1 MSINR
6 IPTRG
11 LERNLII
18 DLAPGSISSPSLRLN
33 HTTGEPWDH
42 NVNTGLYSAGINSIG
57 ITLGGL
63 KSVVFRKLASNKVT
77 LTIFDGETN
86 TGDFISSL
94 DELGLT
100 VFGDI
105 AVHGNFYA
113 RGILKCYNI
122 EFINPLN
129 SNKFYPIITFDNL
142 SQIQNYPSPI
152 EGQVYL
158 LKGITNLNDLYSGL
172 YVWSSTNNNPPDS
185 NYNIILN
192 NNFSTGRY
200 VRLLTNLYIKDSL
213 VVGNNN
219 FSVNNT
225 NINLRNNLIV
235 DSTGVKVINN
245 NFSIENN
252 TNLNLQSSV
261 FTSTNTTI
269 TNAFRCKTNK
279 YGLAKIVDES
289 DLDAYINLSEDRGS
303 VLSLSSLDA
312 FIIKRRQQESESIN
326 ETLNIYIDNNFYTSS
341 LSDRGYSGAWGTI
354 QGMINTGMWTSSTPV
369 TWSNFINRDPS
380 NLYKDYAKII
390 TFNDFLHNL
399 NNEPPEKRFN
409 LNDRNHPNFRVFS
422 SIRDAVRWIN
432 VFYGKNYNVT
442 IVLNFAPGIYPCENE
457 TFNTN
462 VIINGYSA
470 YNLQFNNLS
479 PFWKISPIVNNSS
492 YNPATAYGS
501 DRLLNGATGLSTG
514 HTIRG
519 YEFRTFEYSP
529 VFYQERFNESS
540 YAAVISSYTAEWNPK
555 HTTIFCYKNAPASL
569 FPETNDLYFNDS
581 MLIFNGGSSQIRRIV
596 FQSPQ
601 ETLRIRNKNLNTD
614 ILITTFSGS
623 RYLRK
628 RFDTS
633 QYDTSFSTITNL
645 QTFAPTTSYMSSSS
659 KSSWEVDTI
668 DYIYRHLIS
677 SVKTTTANDW
687 FFENSFIK
695 VNNGSLT
702 ISRCVFGPNWS
713 SIRKTAPSGG
723 QSHINPEVRYNVL
736 YGDNIK
742 SSIIHLNNSNLNIS
756 FIILRGVEYSTFNN
770 SYTNLVSGAISSDCF
785 IKTEGIC
792 YINFQNSSRGVT
804 PIINIADIYGR
815 TAIYNENYIINGASY
830 TGYIKHTHQTCSD
843 SLSTTHENLLN
854 GNFSNTLTNNRNI
867 WRFIGACY
875 GYFIFN
881 HNEVY
886 LSFNSFDE
894 ILNFTSV
901 PTFIHGTFGTP
912 LEVATDPSGNWRWRK
927 TMFLYNVIK
936 NKTPYIIK
944 PSLPSSYYNGYDFI
958 VEIGSTLYNTP
969 MNTIFGISN
978 NESFIQNFLL
988 LSSSGYVRSNQ
999 RNTLSGSTTLS
1010 DTSGSDVLS
1019 PFRTTGNNNNHF
1031 VRSVT
1036 SSPHVYPVKTPLA
1049 YFLTLNLHLVFY
1061 QNGIW
1066 IGAKRYRP
1074 IVSINTSPSND
1085 TKTLFHYL
1093 AYSLNNETFPPL
1105 QFFND
1110 KLDQVFVNISSHK
1123 III

>member
-33 HTTGEPWDH
+33 HTTEEPWDH
-42 NVNTGLYSAGINSIG
+42 DVNTGLYSAGINSIG

-77 LTIFDGETN
+77 LTIFDGERN
-86 TGDFISSL
+86 SGDFISSL

-142 SQIQNYPSPI
+142 SQIQNYQNPI

-172 YVWSSTNNNPPDS
+172 YVWSSTNDNPPDS

-213 VVGNNN
+213 VVGNND
-219 FSVNNT
+219 FFVNNT
-225 NINLRNNLIV
+225 NINLKNSLIV
-235 DSTGVKVINN
+235 DSTGIKVIDK

-252 TNLNLQSSV
+252 ASLNLQSSV
-261 FTSTNTTI
+261 FTSTDPTI
-269 TNAFRCKTNK
+269 TDAFRCKSDK

-289 DLDAYINLSEDRGS
+289 DLDAYINSSEDRGN

-312 FIIKRRQQESESIN
+312 FFVKKRQQESNSIN

-354 QGMINTGMWTSSTPV
+354 EGMINTGMWTSSTPV
-369 TWSNFINRDPS
+369 NWSNFVNRDPS
-380 NLYKDYAKII
+380 NPYKDYAKII
-390 TFNDFLHNL
+390 TFDDFFHNL
-399 NNEPPEKRFN
+399 NNEPTNKRFN
-409 LNDRNHPNFRVFS
+409 LHDRNHPNFRVFS

-432 VFYGKNYNVT
+432 LFYYKNYSST

-462 VIINGYSA
+462 VIINGYSP
-470 YNLQFNNLS
+470 YSLQYDNLF
-479 PFWKISPIVNNSS
+479 PFWKISPIINNPS
-492 YNPATAYGS
+492 YDPAQAYGS
-501 DRLLNGATGLSTG
+501 NRISDIGNTANYG
-514 HTIRG
+514 HLIRG

-529 VFYQERFNESS
+529 VFYQERFNAPFYEN
-540 YAAVISSYTAEWNPK
+540 VVSSYTTEWNPK

-569 FPETNDLYFNDS
+569 FPHTNDLYFNDS
-581 MLIFNGGSSQIRRIV
+581 MLIFNSGNSEIRRIV

-614 ILITTFSGS
+614 ILITTHSGP

-633 QYDTSFSTITNL
+633 QYDTSSSTIINL
-645 QTFAPTTSYMSSSS
+645 HTFAPTISYMLNSN

-668 DYIYRHLIS
+668 DYIYRYLIS
-677 SVKTTTANDW
+677 SVKQTTANDW

-702 ISRCVFGPNWS
+702 VSCCVFGSNWS
-713 SIRKTAPSGG
+713 SIRKTSTSGEG
-723 QSHINPEVRYNVL
+723 SHLNPWTRYNTV
-736 YGDNIK
+736 YGDDIK
-742 SSIIHLNNSNLNIS
+742 SSIIHLNNSKLNIL

-792 YINFQNSSRGVT
+792 YINFENISQGFT
-804 PIINIADIYGR
+804 PIINIADIFGR
-815 TAIYNENYIINGASY
+815 TAYYGENYIVNTVNYGNFLRV
-830 TGYIKHTHQTCSD
+830 THHTCTVEYC
-843 SLSTTHENLLN
+843 TTNEHLLN
-854 GNFSNTLTNNRNI
+854 GRFANTLNNNRNI

-881 HNEVY
+881 CNEVY

-894 ILNFTSV
+894 ILSYNPS

-912 LEVATDPSGNWRWRK
+912 LEVAPDPYGNWRWRK
-927 TMFLYNVIK
+927 TMFLYNAMRYK
-936 NKTPYIIK
+936 SPHIIK
-944 PSLPSSYYNGYDFI
+944 PSLPGNYNGYDI
-958 VEIGSTLYNTP
+958 VLSFANHYYNLIMRDMFNVTVNYFNQVYHVP
-969 MNTIFGISN
+969 CT
-978 NESFIQNFLL
+978 LL
-988 LSSSGYVRSNQ
+988 LSCSGYVRSNHN
-999 RNTLSGSTTLS
+999 NTLTYTTNPIPNNINPEIIN
-1010 DTSGSDVLS
+1010 
-1019 PFRTTGNNNNHF
+1019 PFRSSTDNLF
-1031 VRSVT
+1031 SRIVT
-1036 SSPHVYPVKTPLA
+1036 FSSDPSNMTVYPVKTPLA
-1049 YFLTLNLHLVFY
+1049 YYLTLNLNLLFY
-1061 QNGIW
+1061 QDGIW
-1066 IGAKRYRP
+1066 FGYKVY
-1074 IVSINTSPSND
+1074 SPSLKIDVYLTSD

-1093 AYSLNNETFPPL
+1093 AYSLNNYEIFGGSKTFC
-1105 QFFND
+1105 
-1110 KLDQVFVNISSHK
+1110 NISSNR
-1123 III
+1123 ILI